1 MTGTEALDVLV
12 VDDEPLARRGIRDLF
27 GTVPGPATIRE
38 ASSGGEGVRMIREQR
53 PDLVL
58 LDVQMPRM
66 DGFGVIE
73 TIGAAEMPPV
83 VFVTA
88 HDEHALRAFEVH
100 AVDYLLKPVDP
111 ERFRDAIDR
120 ARHAIDRDQ
129 AAGLR
134 GALASARAH
143 WQQARSTPAPAEPP
157 RRLAVR
163 QDDRIVFVEPG
174 AIEWVEAQGNYAVL
188 HLRDGV
194 LRHRST
200 MEEMETLLG
209 PSFVRIRRSVLLRT
223 DAVRY
228 CEPWGKGSYVFVL
241 RDQTRLTSSRYFR
254 HRLRPLLG
262 N

>member
-1 MTGTEALDVLV
+1 VTAAEALDVLI
-12 VDDEPLARRGIRDLF
+12 VDDEPLARRGIRDLL
-27 GTVPGPATIRE
+27 GTVPGSTTIRE
-38 ASSGGEGVRMIREQR
+38 ATSGGEGVRMIRERR

-73 TIGAAEMPPV
+73 TIGVPEMPPV

-88 HDEHALRAFEVH
+88 YDEHALRAFDAH

-120 ARHAIDRDQ
+120 ARQAIDRDQ

-134 GALASARAH
+134 AALAAATAHWHRARA
-143 WQQARSTPAPAEPP
+143 AADPPEPQ

-163 QDDRIVFVEPG
+163 HDGRIVFVEPG
-174 AIEWVEAQGNYAVL
+174 DIEWVEAQGNYVAL
-188 HLRDGV
+188 HLRDQV
-194 LRHRST
+194 LRHRAT
-200 MEEMETLLG
+200 MEEMEALLG
-209 PSFVRIRRSVLLRT
+209 HSFVRIRRSTLIRA

-228 CEPWGKGSYVFVL
+228 CEPWGKGSFVFVL

-254 HRLRPLLG
+254 HRLRGLLG
-262 N
+262 D